1 MHVNYVPKGRRD
13 ATFSGEIDD
22 QWLLSFNPIFN
33 MDLSD
38 KVSRQPRFEPALKVT
53 HAVGQGLR
61 AGLEYYG
68 EYGPLTHML
77 PRDERSH
84 FLYGVIDVAIKDF
97 DLNFGIGRGYTN
109 AEDRWVVKAIFAIP
123 FN

>member
-61 AGLEYYG
+61 AGLEYMVN
-68 EYGPLTHML
+68 TV
-77 PRDERSH
+77 R
-84 FLYGVIDVAIKDF
+84 
-97 DLNFGIGRGYTN
+97 
-109 AEDRWVVKAIFAIP
+109 
-123 FN
+123 